1 VLAGFYVS
9 FGFAGFCYMKHIIE
23 LILSQVP
30 FERSALFRASTML
43 FKLTAGTGLS
53 SGLVLI
59 MVPLC
64 VVMSSFQNLTC
75 RTREGVGV
83 RVIGEGFFGE
93 DPLFPA

>member
-9 FGFAGFCYMKHIIE
+9 FGFAGFCDMKHAIE

-43 FKLTAGTGLS
+43 FKLTAGASLS
-53 SGLVLI
+53 RGLVLI
-59 MVPLC
+59 MVSLFM
-64 VVMSSFQNLTC
+64 VHASGEDIAC

-83 RVIGEGFFGE
+83 RVIGEGLFRE